1 MLPQDDDDGDEM
13 CWISE
18 TLWRRRND
26 AFSGNR
32 FNSGFNIIQFFHLT
46 QISPDFSKQ
55 SDDDQYDDVDEKGDH
70 DDNINEEKDN
80 GDNDYLMT
88 ATRWWNF
95 SIVQNFLL
103 DPNLARLLKTTSV
116 DWWIWFERWWLWQY
130 RKQNHDD
137 DKDI

>member
-1 MLPQDDDDGDEM
+1 MLPQDDDDVDNAM

-70 DDNINEEKDN
+70 DDNNEDEDN

-88 ATRWWNF
+88 ATKDGDETSEF
-95 SIVQNFLL
+95 STWPKSCQTSQNNWLMTL
-103 DPNLARLLKTTSV
+103 
-116 DWWIWFERWWLWQY
+116 IWTMMIMTIL
-130 RKQNHDD
+130 
-137 DKDI
+137 